1 MLLVGDWWWWFS
13 EAGNSDELQFL
24 MLFSGGGP
32 LREPLSSERS
42 MAFPAALEEAFNLPK
57 QINLY
62 ILK

>member
-1 MLLVGDWWWWFS
+1 
-13 EAGNSDELQFL
+13 

-32 LREPLSSERS
+32 LREPLSSEHS